1 MCVPLGSKER
11 RAEWTGGQMGWR
23 DQRLRAPGRFCQCA
37 YGNLLIRVG
46 AELVSHLCATYPNTR
61 ACGDL
66 TYSVSAACFHAGFT
80 DSGEEE
86 KRQFEG
92 GRTGGKA
99 QDRADGDSPFTLALL
114 CKLPQALGG
123 WCGREFFG
131 VSEQFTPHLFSF
143 TT

>member
-11 RAEWTGGQMGWR
+11 RAEWTGGQMEWR

-92 GRTGGKA
+92 GGLEARPKTE
-99 QDRADGDSPFTLALL
+99 QMVTVPLPWL
-114 CKLPQALGG
+114 CSASCP
-123 WCGREFFG
+123 R
-131 VSEQFTPHLFSF
+131 P
-143 TT
+143 